1 MPDIYFYGKG
11 ESIYQIASDMIGC
24 GCPADT
30 SICISIP
37 RIDPDELTPEE
48 RHDYSINDFVL
59 ACYCSGCRKR
69 TKLMVPL
76 DKLPHVDAE
85 AIRQI
90 AQQMSTQGINCHHD
104 RESWEVTKP
113 VIRDDA
119 PSRIDFDDLH
129 LQLHMVYCVKCRRF
143 AHVYI
148 TDDHRVY

>member
-1 MPDIYFYGKG
+1 MTYLIPNDNRETVY
-11 ESIYQIASDMIGC
+11 EIAHDMIGC
-24 GCPADT
+24 GCQSKTPV
-30 SICISIP
+30 CISIP
-37 RIDPDELTPEE
+37 KIDPTKLIPQE
-48 RHDYSINDFVL
+48 RHDFLINDFVL
-59 ACYCSGCRKR
+59 ACYCTGCRKR

-90 AQQMSTQGINCHHD
+90 AQQMSMQGINCHHD
-104 RESWEVTKP
+104 QESWEVTTP

-129 LQLHMVYCVKCRRF
+129 LRLHMVYCVKCRRL

-148 TDDHRVY
+148 TDYHQVY

>member
-1 MPDIYFYGKG
+1 MTYLILDANR
-11 ESIYQIASDMIGC
+11 ESIYEIAHDMIGC
-24 GCPADT
+24 RCQAGTPV
-30 SICISIP
+30 CISIP

-48 RHDYSINDFVL
+48 RHEYSINDFVL

-76 DKLPHVDAE
+76 DKLPHVDAD

-90 AQQMSTQGINCHHD
+90 ARQMSTQGINCFHD
-104 RESWEVTKP
+104 QESWEVTAP

-119 PSRIDFDDLH
+119 PSRIDLDVFH
-129 LQLHMVYCVKCRRF
+129 LQLHMVYCVKCRRL